1 MIVVGEHCSFERE
14 INATVNE
21 RPIVKFK
28 SKEDSSQKKAENTDI
43 VAYAGEAKI
52 IEATSEGG
60 FPPVQVAEA
69 YLEPSR
75 TSTFALF
82 TEKKS

>member
-1 MIVVGEHCSFERE
+1 MYRVIVVGDHCSFERE

-28 SKEDSSQKKAENTDI
+28 SKEGSSQKKAENTDVI
-43 VAYAGEAKI
+43 AYAGEAKT

-60 FPPVQVAEA
+60 FPPVKVAET
-69 YLEPSR
+69 YLEPS
-75 TSTFALF
+75 
-82 TEKKS
+82 

>member
-21 RPIVKFK
+21 KPIVKFK
-28 SKEDSSQKKAENTDI
+28 SKEGSSQKKAENADI
-43 VAYAGEAKI
+43 IAYAGEAKI

-60 FPPVQVAEA
+60 FPPVQVTEA

-75 TSTFALF
+75 TSKLELF
-82 TEKKS
+82 TEKN